1 MRWSWLRSS
10 RANSGE
16 ARAALERAEEM
27 RDEVAPLGRE
37 LAELEQANHF
47 SAMVRI
53 AISRSRE
60 A

>member
-1 MRWSWLRSS
+1 MWPWLRRS
-10 RANSGE
+10 RDTSGE
-16 ARAALERAEEM
+16 ARDALERAERM

-53 AISRSRE
+53 AISRAKE